1 MQEKL
6 LLENLP
12 SELLFFILFLSG
24 DSRYFLRFARLSTT
38 MKFKINANSNNG
50 HNSYWF
56 QLCLRERLLPINDGT
71 KYNPSLSYRTL
82 YQENADKFKEQNAK
96 LTKDQ
101 RELFRCIKANDL
113 TTIAR
118 LESSLLDNL
127 DALNHQNR
135 TPVYVASLYGR
146 NEILHFFYDQIC
158 TKVFSNAI
166 KDSNGRTKF
175 YWASACKMVSYIT
188 SNSDSVIINK
198 AKDNGATPLFVAAE
212 NGHLEVVQILID
224 AGANKEAANDHG
236 ATPMFVAA
244 ENGHVEVVQTLID
257 AGANKEAAIN
267 HGVTPMFVA
276 AQNGEVDVVQIL
288 IDAGA
293 NKEAATNLGTTP
305 MFVAAQNGEVDVVQ
319 ILIDA
324 GANKEAATNHGVT
337 PMFVAA
343 LNGKVDVVQILIDA
357 GANKNKATRHKE
369 TPLFVAAQNGHVG
382 VVQALIKAGANKN
395 TADDC
400 GETPL
405 FVAAQN
411 GHLEVVQA
419 LIKAG
424 ADKDIT
430 DDYGDTPLTIAKA
443 EMQQKVFE
451 FLAMWNASQLPHK
464 NIPRKIISIL
474 EENITLDNIALA
486 AIKKA
491 KTWFFSNA
499 PLTLLIRELNEKSV
513 NQNDVSKENLIALIK
528 SKRTIIPQEK
538 YDFILKNIFEDT
550 DNRLELDSQKSLS
563 SFTH

>member
-293 NKEAATNLGTTP
+293 NKEAATN
-305 MFVAAQNGEVDVVQ
+305 
-319 ILIDA
+319 
-324 GANKEAATNHGVT
+324 HGVT